1 MTSIVDKY
9 YRRII
14 QNIDNVRIKF
24 DVSTLLVNC
33 KEHDSK
39 INMNKNN
46 ISENL
51 ILINS
56 KFETNK
62 ENISENLTLI
72 NTKSDIIETNK
83 NNIAENLTLINSK
96 SDIIEDNKNNIAE
109 NLTLINTKSDII
121 ETNKNNISENLI
133 LINSKSDIIEANKN
147 NISENLTLI
156 NSNENR
162 LDNIENDIVNIN
174 TKVTKNY
181 NITQIDKKNI
191 DFKTDIIDNQITAI
205 NSTLNDLKTK
215 SNNSKYSIENFF
227 IYNIEIEN
235 TYTLNSDNLQFSMF
249 NYDLEDDFK
258 KDSILEINA
267 RLLYDYNSYN
277 NIGKLIHNYK
287 LYDSENVIF
296 HEFKSLKSNAGDN
309 LKDDL
314 SQIDLFYVKL
324 NKDHDR
330 IKIELILSM
339 IEGVTG
345 VVTCKLS
352 NTFNSNFL
360 CIEYIK
366 KNLNCISTYINYIFL
381 KI

>member
-1 MTSIVDKY
+1 MTSVVNKY

-14 QNIDNVRIKF
+14 QNIDNVTMKF
-24 DVSTLLVNC
+24 DISALLVKS

-39 INMNKNN
+39 
-46 ISENL
+46 
-51 ILINS
+51 
-56 KFETNK
+56 
-62 ENISENLTLI
+62 
-72 NTKSDIIETNK
+72 IETNK

-96 SDIIEDNKNNIAE
+96 SDIIE
-109 NLTLINTKSDII
+109 T
-121 ETNKNNISENLI
+121 
-133 LINSKSDIIEANKN
+133 NKN

-156 NSNENR
+156 NSNKNR

-174 TKVTKNY
+174 TKVTNNY
-181 NITQIDKKNI
+181 NITQINKKNI
-191 DFKTDIIDNQITAI
+191 DFKTGIIDNQITAI

-215 SNNSKYSIENFF
+215 NNNSKYSIENFF

-235 TYTLNSDNLQFSMF
+235 TYTLNSDNSKFSIF
-249 NYDLEDDFK
+249 NYDLVDDFR

-267 RLLYDYNSYN
+267 RLLYDYNTYN

-287 LYDSENVIF
+287 LYDSENVLF

-324 NKDHDR
+324 NKDYDR

-339 IEGVTG
+339 IEGV
-345 VVTCKLS
+345 
-352 NTFNSNFL
+352 
-360 CIEYIK
+360 
-366 KNLNCISTYINYIFL
+366 
-381 KI
+381 